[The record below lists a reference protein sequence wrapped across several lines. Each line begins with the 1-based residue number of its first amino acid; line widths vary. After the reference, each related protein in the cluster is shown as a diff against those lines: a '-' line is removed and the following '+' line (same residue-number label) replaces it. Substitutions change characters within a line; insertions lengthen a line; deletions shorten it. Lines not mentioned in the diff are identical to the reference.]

1 MAALKPD
8 VPPGWDDG
16 PSRPGLRTRRTVIFV
31 ISGLLLVCTPIF
43 LLMLWGMAHPS
54 FGPGTVKP
62 VTSTLTISLSIR
74 QSEWS
79 RLVQAADSFAIQ
91 HGLVDSQAAHIQP
104 SSELGLSR
112 VRYEGSGADLV
123 VPLGGLVDLAKE
135 CAKLTKELGEVDKQ
149 LAGARARLS
158 NEKFVASAPPHVI
171 EGARTSER
179 QLSERREQLAGK
191 IAALCGQ

>member
-91 HGLVDSQAAHIQP
+91 HGLVDSQAANIQP

-112 VRYEGSGADLV
+112 VRYEGSGADLEI
-123 VPLGGLVDLAKE
+123 GK
-135 CAKLTKELGEVDKQ
+135 
-149 LAGARARLS
+149 
-158 NEKFVASAPPHVI
+158 
-171 EGARTSER
+171 TSETDV
-179 QLSERREQLAGK
+179 
-191 IAALCGQ
+191 AALKIHIRIREFSGSGDGQHLKTAFENDVINAGRFGE